1 MGVWA
6 VAADWVGSAARLTAD
21 LKGRVLTLGY
31 LTGAEGHSCII
42 LGLEQLN
49 VLQSLE
55 SFWRDLLCTIQKIVV
70 LTRVFRQV
78 VEQWGLVSCQ
88 TVGGMTGRIWSGVTV
103 GGALGKEMS
112 LVLPIPNREDSM
124 DLVWERWVE
133 EDRIPWALACA

>member
-1 MGVWA
+1 M
-6 VAADWVGSAARLTAD
+6 AADWVGSAARLTAD

-31 LTGAEGHSCII
+31 LAGAEGHSCII

-70 LTRVFRQV
+70 LTRVLRQV

-103 GGALGKEMS
+103 GGAWGGVSFLHKKGQRAEQLGVS
-112 LVLPIPNREDSM
+112 RVREGKAGREASY
-124 DLVWERWVE
+124 
-133 EDRIPWALACA
+133 PG

>member
-31 LTGAEGHSCII
+31 LAGAEGHSCII

-70 LTRVFRQV
+70 LTRVLRQV

-103 GGALGKEMS
+103 GGAWGGVSFLHKKGQRAEQLGVS
-112 LVLPIPNREDSM
+112 RVREGKAGREASY
-124 DLVWERWVE
+124 
-133 EDRIPWALACA
+133 PG